1 MLAAQGVPEGLPPE
15 LVRAQVDARA
25 REHAARFPRAQDEVV
40 LLDGEPV
47 GRLLVDRTGTAWRV
61 VDIALLPSARGG
73 GLGTA
78 LLTRVLAEA
87 DAENAAVRLFVHR
100 DNPRA
105 RALYE
110 RLGFVAVATD
120 EVYVELERPAEA

>member
-1 MLAAQGVPEGLPPE
+1 MPEGLPPD
-15 LVRAQVDARA
+15 LVRAQADARA
-25 REHAARFPRAQDEVV
+25 REHAARFPQARDEVV

-61 VDIALLPSARGG
+61 VDIALLPSAQGG

-78 LLTRVLAEA
+78 LLTWVLAEA
-87 DAENAAVRLFVHR
+87 ESEDAAVRLSVHR

-120 EVYVELERPAEA
+120 EVYVELERAPDA